1 MLSENDPAM
10 GISTIFLYDEQYYLP
25 NFCQYIV
32 NVDDPYDDRTAT
44 AFYKYRADEKMWFTM
59 DQPIPQRKF
68 DAFCRQ
74 MSAIEVEDAVKG
86 QIPVSLTFLQC
97 MDTNKVRDLNVLER
111 WKKNDSAV
119 NITAPLG
126 EGEGGKLFSLSL
138 HRHCSHGLVAG
149 MTGSGKSEL
158 LISWL
163 LSIACNYHPEDV
175 SFVVID
181 YKGGSTATSLEKL
194 PHVCGIITDVGSGID
209 RCFQSLEHE
218 LRRREAIFASVGAK
232 DIKEYIKGY
241 HKGEFKEAVPRLL
254 IVFDEFKELIK
265 ERPVVKKMVD
275 SIAAKGSSLGVH
287 LILATQ
293 SPADAVDEGTW
304 NNTQYQICMK
314 VQNAAASKV
323 MIHEPDAAMITQ
335 AGRAY
340 VRVGT
345 SEKAEIFALI
355 QSAWSGAPYQENKEQ
370 GALEGYRTTQDQKDI
385 MNERIQQYQ
394 NEGYS
399 RGEAKKLAKEY
410 VAEPGTSEHELGIAV
425 DINADTSKCSSDAV
439 YTWLANNA
447 YKYGFI
453 KRYPDNKIEITGV
466 NNEPWHYRYVGVDAA
481 LEMQEKGLCLEEYI
495 ETLK

>member
-1 MLSENDPAM
+1 
-10 GISTIFLYDEQYYLP
+10 
-25 NFCQYIV
+25 
-32 NVDDPYDDRTAT
+32 
-44 AFYKYRADEKMWFTM
+44 
-59 DQPIPQRKF
+59 
-68 DAFCRQ
+68 

-340 VRVGT
+340 VRGGT
-345 SEKAEIFALI
+345 IRLVRSSL
-355 QSAWSGAPYQENKEQ
+355 SGK
-370 GALEGYRTTQDQKDI
+370 
-385 MNERIQQYQ
+385 
-394 NEGYS
+394 
-399 RGEAKKLAKEY
+399 
-410 VAEPGTSEHELGIAV
+410 
-425 DINADTSKCSSDAV
+425 
-439 YTWLANNA
+439 
-447 YKYGFI
+447 
-453 KRYPDNKIEITGV
+453 
-466 NNEPWHYRYVGVDAA
+466 
-481 LEMQEKGLCLEEYI
+481 
-495 ETLK
+495 